1 MTPRSYIT
9 DLFGSSPI
17 RPLQQHMAKVESCA
31 RELITFMDAALAGE
45 WEQAAAQQR
54 LITGCEHEAD
64 ALKKDLRMHLPKGLF
79 MPVSRP
85 DVLEVLWRQDQ
96 IANKTKDIAG
106 LMLGRRM
113 QVPAAISEQVGAFV
127 RRCIDAVAQ
136 ARAAVDELDEL
147 LDTGFSG
154 GEVVRV
160 EEMLHRL
167 DAIESETDAMQVKVR
182 ETLFAIERD
191 LPPVDVMFTYQV
203 IDWVG
208 DIADLAQQVGSR
220 LQLMLAR

>member
-1 MTPRSYIT
+1 MAPRSYIT

-17 RPLQQHMAKVESCA
+17 RPLQQHMAQVESCA
-31 RELITFMDAALAGE
+31 RELIRFVDAALAGD
-45 WEQAAAQQR
+45 WETAAAQQR
-54 LITGCEHEAD
+54 LITTCEHKAD

-113 QVPAAISEQVGAFV
+113 QIPGPIAEPFRAFV
-127 RRCIDAVAQ
+127 ARCLDAVTQ
-136 ARAAVDELDEL
+136 AHVAVDELDEL

-160 EEMLHRL
+160 EEMLRKL
-167 DAIESETDAMQVKVR
+167 DAIESETDTIQVKVR
-182 ETLFAIERD
+182 EGLFAIERD
-191 LPPVDVMFTYQV
+191 LPPVDVMFTYQ
-203 IDWVG
+203 IIAWVG